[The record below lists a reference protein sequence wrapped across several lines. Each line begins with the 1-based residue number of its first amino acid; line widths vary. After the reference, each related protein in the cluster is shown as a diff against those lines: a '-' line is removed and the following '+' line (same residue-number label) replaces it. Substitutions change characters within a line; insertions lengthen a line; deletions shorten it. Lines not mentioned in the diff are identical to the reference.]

1 MEGKKGIAELN
12 IDFNP
17 DEEQKKNSMLD
28 NSIILEINDDD
39 LKDFKCEEEDLEIFE
54 NILNGDIKKK
64 IKKENDKMNKIEKSF
79 KKANISFVK
88 QSKNKKA
95 IVSSK
100 LKFKEESLSKKLV
113 KFFLSVYQII
123 SKENYDKDEENDENI
138 KEKNHLLN
146 IINEILLEY
155 ENNNCKFSFIYS
167 ENNNTLND
175 NSLTLN
181 LKVIHEIV
189 KFNGLVNIKIIFK
202 VELKMFISSGDT
214 QINIARYLINYEN
227 YNDKN
232 NSEDIKFSKHNDKE
246 IIMKPNFKCFL
257 INNILG
263 NYGITYC
270 TCGDCMK
277 CMNRKE
283 PKPFDKLLNY
293 LKKKN
298 EIESQ
303 IPFTRLWFGKYNKY
317 RNESNYKCSFCK
329 EFYEKKLNIVKLF
342 CNPDFDP
349 DHSCIFWICK
359 DCYFNKKKNNMDNM
373 EELCPNCGK
382 FYINFTQLYRIF
394 RYYKWRKHQ

>member
-1 MEGKKGIAELN
+1 MEEKDGMTELN
-12 IDFNP
+12 LYFNP
-17 DEEQKKNSMLD
+17 LEVEKE
-28 NSIILEINDDD
+28 NSILDKSIVFEINDDD

-54 NILNGDIKKK
+54 NILKGDIKKN
-64 IKKENDKMNKIEKSF
+64 IKKENEGMKEIEKSF
-79 KKANISFVK
+79 KKTNIAFVK
-88 QSKNKKA
+88 PSKNKNV
-95 IVSSK
+95 IVPSK

-113 KFFLSVYQII
+113 KFFINAYKII
-123 SKENYDKDEENDENI
+123 SKGNYDKEEENDENL

-146 IINEILLEY
+146 LINEILLEH

-167 ENNNTLND
+167 EKNNTFNEK
-175 NSLTLN
+175 SFTLN
-181 LKVIHEIV
+181 L
-189 KFNGLVNIKIIFK
+189 KIIFK

-232 NSEDIKFSKHNDKE
+232 NSEDNKNSEHNDKE
-246 IIMKPNFKCFL
+246 IIMNPYFQCFL

-277 CMNRKE
+277 CKNRKE

-298 EIESQ
+298 GISDQ
-303 IPFTRLWFGKYNKY
+303 IPFTPLWFGKYNKY
-317 RNESNYKCSFCK
+317 RNESDYKCSFCK
-329 EFYEKKLNIVKLF
+329 EFYAKKLNIVKLF

-359 DCYFNKKKNNMDNM
+359 DCYFNKKKNNKDNE